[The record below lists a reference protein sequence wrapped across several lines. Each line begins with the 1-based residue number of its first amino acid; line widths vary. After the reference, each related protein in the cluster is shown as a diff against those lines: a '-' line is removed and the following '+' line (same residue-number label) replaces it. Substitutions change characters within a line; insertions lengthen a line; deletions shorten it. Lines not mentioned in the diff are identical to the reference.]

1 MISIDFNVFLLLSSD
16 CNKQSWKRKNN
27 DKTKA
32 FSPPFFFF
40 LRVSVFVLQIKLFI
54 FHTYRDEQFNWTWNF
69 IPVTFSGYRQALLM
83 TSNYSSQLRPFLP
96 MTADFTQAAWRRL
109 EEKSASVKT
118 FPKFSPSKPVPP
130 VTQPSK
136 FCGTTWV
143 EWPCLSPFWLLWW
156 ECPDLGACKP

>member
-1 MISIDFNVFLLLSSD
+1 MYSFFSLLIVTNRVEREKIMIKQKHFLLL
-16 CNKQSWKRKNN
+16 
-27 DKTKA
+27 
-32 FSPPFFFF
+32 FFF

-136 FCGTTWV
+136 FCGTT
-143 EWPCLSPFWLLWW
+143 
-156 ECPDLGACKP
+156 